1 MKYSTRQAKIT
12 LYIDVTTTDNE
23 NHFIGYDEI
32 ASLCEDAISKIPNFS
47 VNAPS
52 DIVISPIESDNL
64 EEMIAKAK
72 QDNDNV
78 VGFLAPDGKW
88 WLTYCKKESLAH
100 ISLSSLIYNYYKYE
114 LNYNLRDSS
123 SWHSCI
129 DSNLENNGF
138 IKVHGCNIRYFTN
151 IRNAQKLNSK
161 QIDEILKYIKLQL
174 DCIGVDYVSINGK
187 SIQYSRIKQMDDI
200 AFNKLFEI

>member
-1 MKYSTRQAKIT
+1 MKHSTRQAKIT
-12 LYIDVTTTDNE
+12 LYLDVPTTDDE

-32 ASLCEDAISKIPNFS
+32 ASLCEDTISKIPNFS

-52 DIVISPIESDNL
+52 DIVISPIESDSL

-100 ISLSSLIYNYYKYE
+100 ISLSSLVYNYYKYE
-114 LNYNLRDSS
+114 LSYNLRDSN

-129 DSNLENNGF
+129 DSTLENNGF

-161 QIDEILKYIKLQL
+161 QIDEILKYVKLQL
-174 DCIGVDYVSINGK
+174 DCIGVDYVCINGK
-187 SIQYSRIKQMDDI
+187 SIQYSKIKQMDDI
-200 AFNKLFEI
+200 TFNRLFEI

>member
-1 MKYSTRQAKIT
+1 MKHSARQAKIT
-12 LYIDVTTTDNE
+12 FYIDVPTTDDE

-47 VNAPS
+47 VNASS

-88 WLTYCKKESLAH
+88 WLSYCKKESLAH
-100 ISLSSLIYNYYKYE
+100 ISLSSLVYNYYKYE
-114 LNYNLRDSS
+114 LLYNFDSS

-151 IRNAQKLNSK
+151 IRNAQKINNK

-174 DCIGVDYVSINGK
+174 DCIGVDYVCINGK
-187 SIQYSRIKQMDDI
+187 SIQYNRIKQMDKI
-200 AFNKLFEI
+200 AFNRLFEI